1 MLGLW
6 ETLGQAFLDTN
17 FRRYRI
23 RRKKDSIRK
32 LHDRINKLPGRHSM
46 SRFEVGEV
54 LRVFR
59 IKKVVKLAKRIT
71 KQWNR
76 FCTRNK
82 DHIMYPELS
91 VEFKRALGLA
101 ATDRAWVARII
112 GEGADTTENVHFEM
126 DMQEKN
132 CLVEFLRYTPEGR
145 NKKRTAALLKEFE
158 LAAWT
163 SDCWTS
169 VTKPGPGYEHPIP

>member
-17 FRRYRI
+17 FRLYRI
-23 RRKKDSIRK
+23 RAGKPDTIRK
-32 LHDRINKLPGRHSM
+32 LHDRINKLPGRHSL

-59 IKKVVKLAKRIT
+59 MKKVVKLARRIT

-76 FCTRNK
+76 FCTKNR
-82 DHIMYPELS
+82 DHMMYPDLS

-101 ATDRAWVARII
+101 ATDRAWVAKII
-112 GEGADTTENVHFEM
+112 GEGAETTENVQM
-126 DMQEKN
+126 G
-132 CLVEFLRYTPEGR
+132 Y
-145 NKKRTAALLKEFE
+145 LLDSGSPKM
-158 LAAWT
+158 
-163 SDCWTS
+163 
-169 VTKPGPGYEHPIP
+169 